1 MQRWVQP
8 HQLERGGSGEAAELS
23 GYLEFCPHLSSFS
36 PLLCFLRTMGLEIHG
51 FRKDREWEKNGW
63 RQVVYQ
69 DVSVCVPSLACR
81 LHARAL
87 QSEKQLPVIDFMR
100 QYQLGR
106 IWPVLACIP

>member
-1 MQRWVQP
+1 MDGDKW
-8 HQLERGGSGEAAELS
+8 
-23 GYLEFCPHLSSFS
+23 C
-36 PLLCFLRTMGLEIHG
+36 M
-51 FRKDREWEKNGW
+51 
-63 RQVVYQ
+63 Q
-69 DVSVCVPSLACR
+69 DVSACVPSPACR